1 MMYRQTP
8 SAGNH
13 FPAACMPATLSNT
26 GYAAGGCARAGG
38 HA

>member
-13 FPAACMPATLSNT
+13 FPATGIPAVMGSS
-26 GYAAGGCARAGG
+26 GYAPGGCAQAGG